1 VRGSKIYVLIILHSN
16 VACVHHIAHEG
27 GVGWGGLGLG
37 FHHPNSVW
45 SSHAKRS
52 IHDMV
57 RMKENETSFLETG

>member
-1 VRGSKIYVLIILHSN
+1 MFSSFYIVMWLVF
-16 VACVHHIAHEG
+16 HHIAHEG

-45 SSHAKRS
+45 WSHAKRS